1 MTEAAACGDP
11 LLRSTCT
18 SDGPAAVD
26 TTRHGDTLVAVRGL
40 IAVIGL
46 AALVFLAAACEAEG
60 DPAPY
65 PTIEITVVGPGGN
78 EATLTVEVVHRP
90 RERQQGLMF
99 RQSLPEDRGMLFLY
113 PADRTG
119 GFWMKDTY
127 IPLTIAYIDAEWRVL
142 ELRSGRPLD
151 ETVLEPS
158 QPYRYVLEVN
168 EGWFDRHGLNHGAR
182 LIVPEDQLPRPE

>member
-1 MTEAAACGDP
+1 MASP
-11 LLRSTCT
+11 V
-18 SDGPAAVD
+18 DGTP
-26 TTRHGDTLVAVRGL
+26 RGDTLERMRWLLA
-40 IAVIGL
+40 L
-46 AALVFLAAACEAEG
+46 AAVPMFASASFACRAERE
-60 DPAPY
+60 PALY
-65 PTIEITVVGPGGN
+65 PTIEIAVAGPDGH

-99 RQSLPEDRGMLFLY
+99 RRSLAEDRGMLFLY
-113 PADRTG
+113 ASDRDG

-151 ETVLEPS
+151 ETVLTPG

-168 EGWFDRHGLNHGAR
+168 EGWFDRNRLNNGAR

>member
-1 MTEAAACGDP
+1 MATP
-11 LLRSTCT
+11 
-18 SDGPAAVD
+18 VD
-26 TTRHGDTLVAVRGL
+26 RTLGRDTLGRMRWPLAIVAVVVLASSLFACRGE
-40 IAVIGL
+40 GEP
-46 AALVFLAAACEAEG
+46 AL
-60 DPAPY
+60 Y
-65 PTIEITVVGPGGN
+65 PTVEITVVGPQGD

-99 RQSLPEDRGMLFLY
+99 RRSLPEDRGMLFLY
-113 PADRTG
+113 ASDRDG

-151 ETVLEPS
+151 ETVLTPG

-168 EGWFDRHGLNHGAR
+168 EGWFDRHRLNNGAR

>member
-1 MTEAAACGDP
+1 M
-11 LLRSTCT
+11 
-18 SDGPAAVD
+18 DG
-26 TTRHGDTLVAVRGL
+26 TRRRDTLVGMRWFAVAVWL
-40 IAVIGL
+40 ILL
-46 AALVFLAAACEAEG
+46 ALAGVASVACDDDAEPAL
-60 DPAPY
+60 Y
-65 PTIEITVVGPGGN
+65 PTVEITVVGANGN
-78 EATLTVEVVHRP
+78 EAKLTVEVVHRP

-113 PADRTG
+113 ASDRDG

-151 ETVLEPS
+151 ETVLTPS

-168 EGWFDRHGLNHGAR
+168 EGWFDRNRLNIGAR
-182 LIVPEDQLPRPE
+182 LIVPEAELPRPE